1 MRIVMRWVP
10 LVFLT
15 ALLVIAAQDDGLP
28 EASGKDVV
36 RRMCVN
42 CHGPEQITTEKYTK
56 KRWREVVDDMVSRG
70 AEGSDEDVAA
80 VVSYL
85 SRNFGKPVNI
95 NTSTAKDIENGL
107 SFSAAQSEALVRY
120 RSANGPFKTYD
131 DLLKVPG
138 IDAKLLDE
146 QRKNILF

>member
-1 MRIVMRWVP
+1 MERMMRWVL

-28 EASGKDVV
+28 EAAGKDVV

-42 CHGPEQITTEKYTK
+42 CHGPEPITTAKYSK
-56 KRWREVVDDMVSRG
+56 KRWREVVDNMVGRG

-80 VVSYL
+80 VIGYL
-85 SRNFGKPVNI
+85 TRNFGNPVNV
-95 NTSTAKDIENGL
+95 NTSAAKDIENGL

-120 RSANGPFKTYD
+120 RADNGPFKTFD
-131 DLLKVPG
+131 ELLKVPG
-138 IDAKLLDE
+138 IDTKLLDE

>member
-1 MRIVMRWVP
+1 MRWVP